1 MQIPPIDVT
10 RWALRAFEL
19 LEDAKRALL
28 PQPPQPPQPPPRSDA
43 DRRTP
48 PEIW

>member
-1 MQIPPIDVT
+1 MSIPPIDVT
-10 RWALRAFEL
+10 RWAARAFTL
-19 LEDAKRALL
+19 LDEAGRAMRART
-28 PQPPQPPQPPPRSDA
+28 PPPPRRPST